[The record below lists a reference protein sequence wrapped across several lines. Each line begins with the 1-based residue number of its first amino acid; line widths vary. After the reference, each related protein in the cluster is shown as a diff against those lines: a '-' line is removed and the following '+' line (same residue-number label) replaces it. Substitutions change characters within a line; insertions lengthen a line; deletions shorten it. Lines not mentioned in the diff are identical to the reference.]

1 MPQLPL
7 VSDAAPEWV
16 TRLAND
22 HGLGLVP
29 WSRLVC
35 QALQLAAE
43 ACQAK
48 TAALVVADR
57 QMEHLLVWP
66 QMSFLSVKAKS
77 RLVSPG
83 HGAQSFFYSREEMRL
98 SVQGHPWISRQ
109 SGTNWCAGRSLPAMP
124 ACDLGS
130 IVLLGSGTP
139 LAPPLVQERL
149 RAATN
154 LLAAALTGRPANG
167 DKQVSAL
174 MSRRE
179 FDQQLSRETRRSE
192 RSNQPLG
199 ILLATLTCKSRKHG
213 ASDAEVQEVGE
224 AIARLLR
231 RGGDFAAR
239 YGSRSIAILLP
250 DSDQN
255 ATAGTASMLNAVVAP
270 LVEAINEERAAPLGF
285 KLVTTS
291 VRGYSSL
298 AAASE
303 EATTGTARV
312 SRRSVPAADVAAANA

>member
-1 MPQLPL
+1 MPQHQL
-7 VSDAAPEWV
+7 VPEVAPEWV
-16 TRLAND
+16 TQLAND
-22 HGLGLVP
+22 NGMGLVP

-48 TAALVVADR
+48 SAALVVADR
-57 QMEHLLVWP
+57 QQEHLLLWP
-66 QMSFLSVKAKS
+66 QMSFLSVKAKN
-77 RLVSPG
+77 RLSSTT
-83 HGAQSFFYSREEMRL
+83 HGAQSFFYGREEMRMA
-98 SVQGHPWISRQ
+98 VQGHPWISRQ
-109 SGTNWCAGRSLPAMP
+109 TGINWCAGRTLPSLPGRE
-124 ACDLGS
+124 LGS

-139 LAPPLVQERL
+139 LAPPQVQERL

-154 LLAAALTGRPANG
+154 LLSAALTGRPASS

-199 ILLATLTCKSRKHG
+199 ILLATLTCKSRKYA
-213 ASDAEVQEVGE
+213 ASDTEVQEVGE

-239 YGSRSIAILLP
+239 YGSRSVAILLP
-250 DSDQN
+250 DSDKT
-255 ATAGTASMLNAVVAP
+255 ATAGTASMLNAVMAP
-270 LVEAINEERAAPLGF
+270 LVAAINEERAVPLGF

-298 AAASE
+298 AAAGE
-303 EATTGTARV
+303 EAAPNAARP
-312 SRRSVPAADVAAANA
+312 SKRASAAGIPAGA